1 MSISK
6 LTHILGNE
14 SKESIAILEK
24 GGFALR
30 NPLCFGWRSCRWWQ
44 GKMKAINF
52 LEVNACF
59 FFECFRFCS
68 LSEAILNRIE
78 LCGPYCIAF
87 WLYVGKDLP
96 NNMASV
102 TLPNSF
108 YQKQQMWKHVLSQEW
123 SNQNRKSSTSQQTS
137 ICEVSQALR
146 CVWAVAMRQW
156 TNWIYIIDAGNL
168 YYRNRHFVMV
178 RREVVPWK

>member
-87 WLYVGKDLP
+87 WLYVGRERICQIIWLLSLYPILSIK
-96 NNMASV
+96 NNKCESTYSHRNGRIRTEKVQLVSRLVSV
-102 TLPNSF
+102 R
-108 YQKQQMWKHVLSQEW
+108 W
-123 SNQNRKSSTSQQTS
+123 
-137 ICEVSQALR
+137 
-146 CVWAVAMRQW
+146 
-156 TNWIYIIDAGNL
+156 
-168 YYRNRHFVMV
+168 V
-178 RREVVPWK
+178 RRLGVYGQSQWDSGRTEFIL